1 MITNIIEANNS
12 ARRKACIPGETYRA
26 TCNSFGE
33 ACKLVLGNSSFYLTT
48 HSILVND
55 MFEINPNDDPG
66 PETNIQ
72 GLDSEKS
79 EGRQELPHG
88 ESSTESE
95 PEEKKRTIRG
105 FRWLIICISLYV
117 TCFLYGLDTT
127 IAADVQGPVT
137 EAFGQV
143 DQLAWIGA
151 GFPLGSVCVILLL
164 GTLYNSFNIK
174 WVFIATVVLFE
185 AGSALCGAAP
195 NSKFCAREWC

>member
-1 MITNIIEANNS
+1 MVSIQPDESINEIASNPGGGAEKNE
-12 ARRKACIPGETYRA
+12 ARR
-26 TCNSFGE
+26 
-33 ACKLVLGNSSFYLTT
+33 
-48 HSILVND
+48 
-55 MFEINPNDDPG
+55 
-66 PETNIQ
+66 
-72 GLDSEKS
+72 
-79 EGRQELPHG
+79 ELPQG
-88 ESSTESE
+88 GSGTESE
-95 PEEKKRTIRG
+95 SEEKKRMIRG
-105 FRWLIICISLYV
+105 FRWVIVCVSLYV

-195 NSKFCAREWC
+195 NSESSWKKPQLTSSSCLTLAIRDVLSLFSESSIRF

>member
-1 MITNIIEANNS
+1 MFSTPPDEGPDDIANNPQRVTEKNE
-12 ARRKACIPGETYRA
+12 AR
-26 TCNSFGE
+26 N
-33 ACKLVLGNSSFYLTT
+33 
-48 HSILVND
+48 
-55 MFEINPNDDPG
+55 
-66 PETNIQ
+66 
-72 GLDSEKS
+72 
-79 EGRQELPHG
+79 ELPQG

-95 PEEKKRTIRG
+95 SEAKRRTIRG
-105 FRWLIICISLYV
+105 FRWVIVCVSLYV

-164 GTLYNSFNIK
+164 GKLYNSFNIK

-185 AGSALCGAAP
+185 TGSALCGGAP
-195 NSKFCAREWC
+195 NSKPAPSSF

>member
-1 MITNIIEANNS
+1 MANSHGQETEKDEA
-12 ARRKACIPGETYRA
+12 R
-26 TCNSFGE
+26 
-33 ACKLVLGNSSFYLTT
+33 
-48 HSILVND
+48 ND
-55 MFEINPNDDPG
+55 
-66 PETNIQ
+66 
-72 GLDSEKS
+72 
-79 EGRQELPHG
+79 LPQG

-95 PEEKKRTIRG
+95 SEGKRRTIRG
-105 FRWLIICISLYV
+105 FRWVIVCVSLYV

-185 AGSALCGAAP
+185 AGSALCGGAP
-195 NSKFCAREWC
+195 NSKVSRTNVSDFMTITTQSLQTRRRVPFSQCFEHSRLTRSQ

>member
-1 MITNIIEANNS
+1 MAFPFIYIHINIMFSIE
-12 ARRKACIPGETYRA
+12 PGE
-26 TCNSFGE
+26 S
-33 ACKLVLGNSSFYLTT
+33 
-48 HSILVND
+48 
-55 MFEINPNDDPG
+55 PNDTANSRGRDNG
-66 PETNIQ
+66 K
-72 GLDSEKS
+72 D
-79 EGRQELPHG
+79 EGQDEIPPG

-95 PEEKKRTIRG
+95 PEGKRRTIRG
-105 FRWLIICISLYV
+105 FRWIIVCISLYV

-174 WVFIATVVLFE
+174 WVFITTVVLFE
-185 AGSALCGAAP
+185 AGSALCGGAP
-195 NSKFCAREWC
+195 NSKTSQTSSSEFITMTASGLHSTNRIPFLYYFEHLD